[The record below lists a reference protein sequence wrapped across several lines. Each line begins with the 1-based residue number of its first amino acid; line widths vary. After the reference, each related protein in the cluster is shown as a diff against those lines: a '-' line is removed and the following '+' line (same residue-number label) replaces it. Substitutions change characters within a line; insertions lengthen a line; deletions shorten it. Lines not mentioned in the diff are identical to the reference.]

1 MLDITRQQRWGI
13 LGDGQLARMLALEAF
28 NLGLRPVI
36 LTGDSSS
43 PAGQVSPLIVRGH
56 IDSRDDLHAI
66 LSQVDGA
73 IIESEFINCDALE
86 ATGLSDKVTPS
97 IAVIRVLQNKLL
109 QKKLLQEL
117 NIPSSP
123 LYEKTMA
130 DDTSWIRELTNNGT
144 KPLVLKLAVL
154 GYDGKGV
161 LLLNGAGRS
170 DLEKAEDF
178 LTTARKRKLPVYA
191 EERVN
196 FTKELAMVAVRRTDG
211 EFKSWPLVITEQQGG
226 ICDKVAGPACSLGV
240 DKKAEDYAHNV
251 CKKLAAHL
259 GIIGVFAVEFFLT
272 NQGDLLVNE
281 IAPRV
286 HNSGHYTQNA
296 GCTSQFENHW
306 RAVLNM
312 SLGPTGTAP
321 FFAMQNLLSPPEFTS
336 KECATPPRA
345 GELTHIHWY
354 GKRGVSPGRKL
365 GHINTLCHDISQKGD
380 AISALQST
388 YGRWQAEQREKF
400 QNISV
405 PGGLNNEHQ
414 N

>member
-86 ATGLSDKVTPS
+86 ATGLADKVAPS
-97 IAVIRVLQNKLL
+97 IAVIRVLQNKLQ

-117 NIPSSP
+117 NIPSST
-123 LYEKTMA
+123 LYEKTTA
-130 DDTSWIRELTNNGT
+130 DDMAWIRLLTNDGA
-144 KPLVLKLAVL
+144 KPLVVKFAVL

-161 LLLNGAGRS
+161 LLLNGAGSS

-191 EERVN
+191 EEKIN
-196 FTKELAMVAVRRTDG
+196 FTKELAMVAVRKADG
-211 EFKSWPLVITEQQGG
+211 QFKSWPLVITEQRGG

-240 DKKAEDYAHNV
+240 DKKAQDDAHNV
-251 CKKLAAHL
+251 CEKIAAHL

-312 SLGPTGTAP
+312 SLGPTETAP
-321 FFAMQNLLSPPEFTS
+321 FFAMQNLLSLHEFTS

-365 GHINTLCHDISQKGD
+365 GHINTLCQDISHKGD

-400 QNISV
+400 QNISA
-405 PGGLNNEHQ
+405 PGGLNNEHK